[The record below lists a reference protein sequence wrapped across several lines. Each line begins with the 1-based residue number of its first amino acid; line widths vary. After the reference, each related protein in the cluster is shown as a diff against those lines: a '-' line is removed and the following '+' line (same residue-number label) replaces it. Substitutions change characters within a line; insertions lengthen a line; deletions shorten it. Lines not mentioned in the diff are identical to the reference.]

1 MPGAYLSW
9 RSDLLTALSIMCLK
23 QSLSTLQG
31 VQGRAGGEVRR
42 GEYTT
47 LSAGLCMFLFL
58 FFAYFQYIHM

>member
-42 GEYTT
+42 VHHIKCW
-47 LSAGLCMFLFL
+47 AMRVFLFL
-58 FFAYFQYIHM
+58 FFAFFQYIHM